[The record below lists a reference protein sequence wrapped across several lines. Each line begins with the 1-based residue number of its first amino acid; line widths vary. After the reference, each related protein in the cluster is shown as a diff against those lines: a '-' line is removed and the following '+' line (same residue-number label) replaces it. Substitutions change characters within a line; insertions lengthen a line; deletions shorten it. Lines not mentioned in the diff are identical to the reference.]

1 MLAFMLYSWKREK
14 GKQAEQT
21 ATARKMSKSEHNC
34 QILAIPKG
42 FVEDNPG

>member
-1 MLAFMLYSWKREK
+1 MGKKK